1 MANPILHPLQKT
13 VIELEKSIKRL
24 QYLGYEEV
32 VADLKVLKDKVE
44 GLQK

>member
-13 VIELEKSIKRL
+13 AIELEKSIKRL
-24 QYLGYEEV
+24 QHLGYEDIV
-32 VADLKVLKDKVE
+32 TDLKALKDKVE